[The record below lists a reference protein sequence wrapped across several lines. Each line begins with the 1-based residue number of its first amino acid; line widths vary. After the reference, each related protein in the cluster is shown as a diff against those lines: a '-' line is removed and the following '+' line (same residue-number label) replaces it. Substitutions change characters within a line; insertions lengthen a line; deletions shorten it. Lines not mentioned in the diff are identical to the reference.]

1 MRKGSAK
8 SARSPAFVTT
18 PAQPKS
24 VVIHGSA
31 GARAQTAG
39 GKSLRSALLITALLS
54 EAATLSR
61 RLRI

>member
-8 SARSPAFVTT
+8 STRSPAFVTT
-18 PAQPKS
+18 PAHPEI

-39 GKSLRSALLITALLS
+39 GKSLA
-54 EAATLSR
+54 R
-61 RLRI
+61 RF